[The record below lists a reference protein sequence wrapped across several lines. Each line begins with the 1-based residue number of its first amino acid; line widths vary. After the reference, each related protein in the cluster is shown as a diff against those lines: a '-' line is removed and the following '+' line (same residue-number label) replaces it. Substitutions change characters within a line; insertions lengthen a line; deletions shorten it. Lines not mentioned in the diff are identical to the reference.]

1 MKQRGHVCRQAGF
14 SLVEL
19 LLYMGLFSILLVSL
33 MQLFGSILAV
43 RLESEATSAVLQDGR
58 YILSRF
64 AYDVK
69 RSSNIVAPTFGTPGP
84 ELTITGPSIN
94 YTYKI
99 VANNLV
105 LQNNTTSV
113 KEQLNSADTKISS
126 ATFTKLGTPGGK
138 ETVQIKVTLN
148 SLAIRQGGNPETK
161 TFQTTVGTR

>member
-1 MKQRGHVCRQAGF
+1 MKKQKGF

-19 LLYMGLFSILLVSL
+19 LLYMGLFSILLASL
-33 MQLFGSILAV
+33 MQLFGAIIAV

-58 YILSRF
+58 FILSRF

-69 RSSNIVAPTFGTPGP
+69 RSSTITAPILGTPGS

-99 VANNLV
+99 VGDNLV
-105 LQNNTTSV
+105 LKDNLTST
-113 KEQLNSADTKISS
+113 EEPLNSTDTKISS
-126 ATFTKLGTPGGK
+126 VTFAKLGSGGGK
-138 ETVQIKVTLN
+138 ETVQIKITIN
-148 SLAIRQGGNPETK
+148 SVAIRQGGNPETK